1 MLERIVLRL
10 DLDVKAEAEF
20 FAYYQSLPRGRRQ
33 EFMRNRLRIG
43 EALPESCAGAG
54 VRPQSQDYSAPAR
67 RESQVVP
74 ASPPAAPTST
84 DRLDRSVQSTESS
97 APSGERRCRR
107 GRCRAAHRRG
117 RGEKTRRRPRL
128 AGLFRRYP
136 RQDHPHGRL
145 RQECRA
151 RYRR

>member
-97 APSGERRCRR
+97 APSPVTQPAQDFSQPGSALLSEQSRQPVASKSE
-107 GRCRAAHRRG
+107 GKSVGSTLLKNLIPLASSAAVS
-117 RGEKTRRRPRL
+117 
-128 AGLFRRYP
+128 
-136 RQDHPHGRL
+136 HGN
-145 RQECRA
+145 
-151 RYRR
+151 